1 MKIKVTPKEKKLID
15 GLHAV
20 DNEGTF
26 YFSRRYEND
35 YMSYFYDML
44 YFMYGTHT
52 IEVCYDDSDLH
63 FKNVIKEHIY
73 KYEDFIL
80 E

>member
-26 YFSRRYEND
+26 YFSN
-35 YMSYFYDML
+35 YMSYFNDML
-44 YFMYGTHT
+44 YFVYGTHT

-63 FKNVIKEHIY
+63 FKNVIEEHIY